1 MEVEYFPYK
10 ENNDYTKE
18 ILTIDIDI
26 PKSLSTNKL
35 GQKDVSKYK
44 KMLERYI
51 EDANISFFT
60 ELMSD
65 VDDDFEGTTRI
76 YEYASDN
83 QLERRKSYLLEKI
96 TSIEK
101 IADWMNKPAWKSGYE
116 TLKDE
121 HDRYKIEY
129 DQIQQLL
136 IDKFGR

>member
-1 MEVEYFPYK
+1 
-10 ENNDYTKE
+10 
-18 ILTIDIDI
+18 
-26 PKSLSTNKL
+26 
-35 GQKDVSKYK
+35 
-44 KMLERYI
+44 MLERYI

-101 IADWMNKPAWKSGYE
+101 IADWMNKPARKSGHE

-129 DQIQQLL
+129 EQIQQLL
-136 IDKFGR
+136 IDKFLMCI